1 MLTTLLLCAAL
12 VASYLG
18 ARMVSHLR
26 PETLRPAVLVLLLA
40 VVVYTFVRK
49 DFGGLH
55 RPR

>member
-18 ARMVSHLR
+18 ARMVCHLR